1 MNPETA
7 RILVV
12 EDDEILRDTLVE
24 VMADEGHEVRPA
36 SNGREALDA
45 LDAWTP
51 HLIVLDLMMPHMDA
65 YEFRKHQLERGLA
78 ADARI
83 LILSAA
89 RDLER
94 AAAVIG
100 ADACIGKPFRLL
112 EVIEA
117 VDRLVHDRAA

>member
-1 MNPETA
+1 MSRETA

-12 EDDEILRDTLVE
+12 EDDDILRDTLIE
-24 VMADEGHEVRPA
+24 VMTDEGHEARPA

-45 LDAWTP
+45 LAAWTAD
-51 HLIVLDLMMPHMDA
+51 LIVLDLMMPHMDA
-65 YEFRKHQLERGLA
+65 YEFRRQQLERGLA
-78 ADARI
+78 PDARI

-94 AAAVIG
+94 AAAAIA